1 MNDVLLVA
9 QILLGLLVSVLILVQ
24 ARGNGFARSSTEASF
39 TRRGLEQLVFRTS
52 FVAAT
57 LFIVLSIAS
66 IL

>member
-1 MNDVLLVA
+1 MNNVLLVF
-9 QILLGLLVSVLILVQ
+9 QIALGLLVSLLVLVQ

-39 TRRGLEQLVFRTS
+39 TRRGLEQLVFRSS